1 MAFNRG
7 EPVADLGM
15 SISQTNAAAA
25 YGRTEFLG
33 ASIPVRPTDPIR
45 PRFQVKDE
53 VAADQAED
61 PPRTISAEGDEQ
73 AAAESSGSSRQSAA
87 GFGSGLLGAFTSFLA
102 RFFGQGEAETTT
114 SASSSSTAMQNGVA
128 AYGRAAAS
136 GLDGAASTEVLS
148 PSFPRLASGR
158 ALDLSV

>member
-1 MAFNRG
+1 M
-7 EPVADLGM
+7 ADLAM

-61 PPRTISAEGDEQ
+61 QPRTISAEGNEQ
-73 AAAESSGSSRQSAA
+73 AAAESSGSRQSAA

-114 SASSSSTAMQNGVA
+114 IASSSTAMQNGVA

-136 GLDGAASTEVLS
+136 GLEGAATAEVLS